1 MRSTAIYSLSYGA
14 GLLPHRPLLHRN
26 HTGTELNRS
35 PDPSG
40 PLASRRRLRDGREPR
55 GEQFVS
61 TRYKSEPTI
70 ERRVQGSDR
79 AAGAPPPQVPR
90 SAVNSLIA
98 TFRLH
103 GKAA

>member
-1 MRSTAIYSLSYGA
+1 MKSTAIYSLFCGA
-14 GLLPHRPLLHRN
+14 GLLPHRPLPHRN

-35 PDPSG
+35 PGPSG
-40 PLASRRRLRDGREPR
+40 PRTSRRRLRDGREPR

-61 TRYKSEPTI
+61 TRYKLEPTI
-70 ERRVQGSDR
+70 GRRVQGSDR
-79 AAGAPPPQVPR
+79 AAGPPPPQVPH